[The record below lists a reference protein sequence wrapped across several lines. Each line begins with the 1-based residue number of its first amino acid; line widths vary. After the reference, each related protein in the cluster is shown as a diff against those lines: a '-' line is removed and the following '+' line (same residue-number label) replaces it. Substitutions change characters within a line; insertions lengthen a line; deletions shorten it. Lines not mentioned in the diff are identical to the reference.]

1 VSAGDLVWV
10 DLSPTRGNEQ
20 SGRRPCLV
28 VSDAFARMPLV
39 VPLTHTS
46 RGWPTHVQLEE
57 TPGDGTP
64 SVAMC
69 EQLRAV
75 SSERI
80 VGFAGRVS
88 RSELAQVRRVLA
100 HLLEID

>member
-1 VSAGDLVWV
+1 MSAGDLVWV
-10 DLSPTRGNEQ
+10 DLSPTKGNEQ
-20 SGRRPCLV
+20 AGRRPCLV
-28 VSDAFARMPLV
+28 VSDTFARLPIV

-46 RGWPTHVQLEE
+46 RGWPTHVELEE
-57 TPGDGTP
+57 TPGSGMP

-69 EQLRAV
+69 EQLRSV

-88 RSELAQVRRVLA
+88 RSELALVRRVLG
-100 HLLEID
+100 HLLEIE